1 MNTIGFTIIG
11 FTLAVVFFA
20 AWVCE
25 RRRKDE
31 FAEML
36 KNHLQDSIK
45 NCEDLIRQL
54 NNERTYSDTIA
65 NERNEALAKCEQL
78 ADENA
83 SLASDVAK
91 LHKCT
96 VAYVFSDWER
106 IEDVTDVRDYYL
118 EKEGVRIIIEDGKA
132 TSGFYSKDGPG
143 EYIKPVAEVI
153 DSDIV

>member
-1 MNTIGFTIIG
+1 MT
-11 FTLAVVFFA
+11 VFFIIVIA
-20 AWVCE
+20 LCLAIIACMSNEWRNE
-25 RRRKDE
+25 RRISRN
-31 FAEML
+31 L
-36 KNHLQDSIK
+36 RR
-45 NCEDLIRQL
+45 DLSD
-54 NNERTYSDTIA
+54 ERTYSDTIA

-83 SLASDVAK
+83 SLVSDVAK
-91 LHKCT
+91 LRKCT

-118 EKEGVRIIIEDGKA
+118 EKEGVRIIIDDGKA